1 MTPRSLFDR
10 TTLGGY
16 PLLLRLTFVPCSRFH
31 RLRHVPDLW
40 PARADVSLFWFCV
53 RIHER
58 LALPVGDKNNRK
70 RGVSRHNFTD
80 RRLVINKMK
89 TLGIIGGLGPES
101 TLDYYQ
107 RIIAL
112 YRERTGDRH
121 YPEFV
126 IVSVDLRKG
135 LDFMDANDLSG
146 MANYLLEGIDKLA
159 RAGADFGIISA
170 NTPHIVF
177 DEVAPKSP
185 IPLISIVE
193 ATRAAAKAQNLKRL
207 ALFGTRYTMRAT
219 FYPKVFARDGI
230 ELLVPDSHGQDY
242 IHDKYMNELV
252 PGRFLADTRAGLLTI
267 VDRMKATSDID
278 GVILAGTELPLIL
291 RDPTHNGIPFLDTT
305 KIHVEAAVAHMLS

>member
-1 MTPRSLFDR
+1 
-10 TTLGGY
+10 
-16 PLLLRLTFVPCSRFH
+16 
-31 RLRHVPDLW
+31 
-40 PARADVSLFWFCV
+40 
-53 RIHER
+53 
-58 LALPVGDKNNRK
+58 
-70 RGVSRHNFTD
+70 
-80 RRLVINKMK
+80 MK

-146 MANYLLEGIDKLA
+146 MANYLLESIDKLA

-177 DEVAPKSP
+177 DEVHPKSP

-193 ATRAAAKAQNLKRL
+193 ATCAAAKARELKRL
-207 ALFGTRYTMRAT
+207 ALFGTRYTMQAS
-219 FYPKVFARDGI
+219 FYPKVFSREGI
-230 ELLVPDSHGQDY
+230 ELLVPEPNDQNW
-242 IHDKYMNELV
+242 IHDKYFSELV
-252 PGRFLADTRAGLLTI
+252 PGIFLPETRAGLIAI
-267 VDRMKATSDID
+267 VDRIKAKSDID

-291 RDPTHNGIPFLDTT
+291 CDPHHNGIPFLDTT
-305 KIHVEAAVAHMLS
+305 KIHVETAVDEMLS